1 MFPTAFWKTSASDFS
16 ATSVANCRAW
26 YRASLGVTNTAG
38 AASAWADQS
47 GAGDSSRNFSQGTS
61 GSRPTITSANA
72 NFNNK
77 ATLDFDGTD
86 DYMAT
91 GTFSSSYSQPV
102 TLYAVF
108 RATSLGFLYL
118 FDDLD
123 GGSRIALLDSIGTFD
138 LFAGAELTGGT
149 YSTGTTYVLAMVC
162 NGASSAIYANQYS
175 TAAASGDAGSNAFDS
190 FTLGARYTVES
201 YFAGSVAELIA
212 YSGAHDSTTRQTVM
226 QGLGT
231 LYGVTVTA

>member
-91 GTFSSSYSQPV
+91 GTFSSSYSPV
-102 TLYAVF
+102 TLYIVF
-108 RATSLGFLYL
+108 RAASLGFLYV

-123 GGSRIALLDSIGTFD
+123 GGSRVALLDSSGTFD

-149 YSTGTTYVLAMVC
+149 YSTGTTYVLGMVC

-175 TAAASGDAGSNAFDS
+175 TAAASGDAGANAFDS
-190 FTLGARYTVES
+190 FTLGARYTVEGFF
-201 YFAGSVAELIA
+201 YGSVAELIA